1 MEVHPAASMCVSAS
15 YVHFVLCRKTIDN
28 WNEGVEADGG
38 TCVMHQAFA
47 LGDELERFDAPP
59 LHRRFADPQL
69 VLRAALQQT

>member
-1 MEVHPAASMCVSAS
+1 
-15 YVHFVLCRKTIDN
+15 
-28 WNEGVEADGG
+28 
-38 TCVMHQAFA
+38 MHQAFA